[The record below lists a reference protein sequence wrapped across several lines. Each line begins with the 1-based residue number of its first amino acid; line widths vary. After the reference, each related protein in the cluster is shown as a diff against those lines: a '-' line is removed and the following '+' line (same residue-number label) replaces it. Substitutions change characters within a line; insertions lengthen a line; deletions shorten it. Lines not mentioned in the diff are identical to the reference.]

1 MGRLL
6 RSLGAA
12 ALLAWVLAGGVRA
25 QDVLPVPP
33 LAGSRVI
40 DQTGTL
46 SPAQQQAL
54 ETKLAAIETKRGS
67 QVVVLLVPT
76 TLPEDIAA

>member
-12 ALLAWVLAGGVRA
+12 ALLAWVLAGGARA

-40 DQTGTL
+40 DQTGTHRI
-46 SPAQQQAL
+46 SPTGD
-54 ETKLAAIETKRGS
+54 E
-67 QVVVLLVPT
+67 
-76 TLPEDIAA
+76 TLPVACWHRLR